1 MKKRSFGNIC
11 IILGAFLILG
21 AGGLYIHN
29 TLEER
34 RAEQSAD
41 HIALELVEDLK
52 AMPPETRPAGGAGA
66 EQDLNDLMK
75 DPSDTAMDTVEIDG
89 HTYIGL
95 LTIPALDLKL
105 PVMSEWSYPFLRISP
120 CRYTGTVGG
129 NDLVILAHNYKRH
142 FGTLKTLG
150 VGEEVAFTDVHSV
163 TTVYQVM
170 EIEEIEPTNVESMTI
185 SDFDLTLFTCT
196 YGGNARFTVR
206 CSRKEL

>member
-1 MKKRSFGNIC
+1 MLG
-11 IILGAFLILG
+11 IILIVG

-29 TLEER
+29 ILEER

-41 HIALELVEDLK
+41 HITLELVEDLK
-52 AMPPETRPAGGAGA
+52 VMAPGTRPAGDTA
-66 EQDLNDLMK
+66 EQDTNGQM
-75 DPSDTAMDTVEIDG
+75 SDAPDTVMDTVEVDG
-89 HTYIGL
+89 HTYIGP

-105 PVMSEWSYPFLRISP
+105 PVMSEWSYPDLRISP
-120 CRYTGTVGG
+120 CRYTGSVGG

-142 FGTLKTLG
+142 FGMLKTLG

-163 TTVYQVM
+163 TTVYKVM
-170 EIEEIEPTNVESMTI
+170 EIEEIEPTNVESMTM

-196 YGGNARFTVR
+196 YGGNARYTVR

>member
-11 IILGAFLILG
+11 IILGVFLILG

-29 TLEER
+29 ILEER

-41 HIALELVEDLK
+41 HFTRERVEDLK
-52 AMPPETRPAGGAGA
+52 VMAPETRPAGDAA
-66 EQDLNDLMK
+66 QQDPNDQMN
-75 DPSDTAMDTVEIDG
+75 DAPDTEMDTVEIDG

-105 PVMSEWSYPFLRISP
+105 PVMSEWSYPDLRISP
-120 CRYTGTVGG
+120 CRYTGTVGD

-142 FGTLKTLG
+142 FGMLKTLG

-163 TTVYQVM
+163 TTVYKVM

>member
-1 MKKRSFGNIC
+1 MLG
-11 IILGAFLILG
+11 IILIVG

-29 TLEER
+29 ILEER

-41 HIALELVEDLK
+41 HITLELVEDLK
-52 AMPPETRPAGGAGA
+52 VMAPGTRPAGDTA
-66 EQDLNDLMK
+66 EQDTNGQM
-75 DPSDTAMDTVEIDG
+75 SDAPDTVMDTVEVDG

-105 PVMSEWSYPFLRISP
+105 PVMSEWSYPDLRISP
-120 CRYTGTVGG
+120 CRYTGSVGG

-142 FGTLKTLG
+142 FGMLKTLG

-163 TTVYQVM
+163 TTVYKVM
-170 EIEEIEPTNVESMTI
+170 EIEEIEPTNVESMTM

-196 YGGNARFTVR
+196 YGGNARYTVR

>member
-11 IILGAFLILG
+11 IILGVFLILG

-29 TLEER
+29 ILEER

-41 HIALELVEDLK
+41 HITLELVEDLK
-52 AMPPETRPAGGAGA
+52 VMAPETRPAGDAA
-66 EQDLNDLMK
+66 QQDPNDQMN
-75 DPSDTAMDTVEIDG
+75 DAPDTEMDTVEIDG

-105 PVMSEWSYPFLRISP
+105 PVMSEWSYPDLRISP
-120 CRYTGTVGG
+120 CRYTGTVGD

-142 FGTLKTLG
+142 FGMLKTLG

-163 TTVYQVM
+163 TTVYKVM